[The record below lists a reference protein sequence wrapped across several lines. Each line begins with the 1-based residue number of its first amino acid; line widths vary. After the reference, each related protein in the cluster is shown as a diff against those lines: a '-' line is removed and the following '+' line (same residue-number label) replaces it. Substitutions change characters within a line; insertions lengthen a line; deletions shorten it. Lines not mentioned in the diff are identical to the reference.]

1 MAPIQNKID
10 FAQPINI
17 APIFDNDCTAHQAVC
32 VEIGRVLEADGVFIA
47 AGLPDGTQFERRA
60 NSLLAF
66 FDLPAAAKL
75 RLATTRM
82 QADSPRS
89 YRGYVSSLKDGWAYN
104 EYFDIGPE
112 RATPAPAITAAK
124 IFAEANCWPAHPPFA
139 EWRAEMLR
147 YHQAMEKTGAAI
159 LRAAADFLGLAE
171 SDISTRFRNAGST
184 VRLLNYP
191 RRPDG
196 TTISDEMPE
205 ADGTRL
211 ITGRHVDAAALS
223 LLWQREAG
231 LQAQTPD
238 GRWLDI
244 PLCAGTVSVHLGTVM
259 EFLSGGR
266 WPATPHRVID
276 SGAARGSIGYF
287 HEPNLDADLSPL
299 LPVVENSG
307 QKNPGL
313 TYGAHLLER
322 FGRYEGLEH
331 LVTPVRG

>member
-1 MAPIQNKID
+1 MAPLQNKR
-10 FAQPINI
+10 NI
-17 APIFDNDCTAHQAVC
+17 AQVIDIEYIFDNNSTPGQAVC
-32 VEIGRVLEADGVFIA
+32 RQVGEVLEADGVFVA
-47 AGLPDGTQFERRA
+47 TGLPDSAQLEQRA

-66 FDLPAAAKL
+66 FNLPDADKH
-75 RLATTRM
+75 RLATRRVR
-82 QADSPRS
+82 ADSPRS

-112 RATPAPAITAAK
+112 RATPASAITAAK
-124 IFAEANCWPAHPPFA
+124 IFTEANCWPAHPPFA
-139 EWRAEMLR
+139 EWRSEMLR
-147 YHQAMEKTGAAI
+147 YHQMTEKTGAAI
-159 LRAAADFLGLAE
+159 LRAATGFLGLAE

-184 VRLLNYP
+184 LRLLNYP
-191 RRPDG
+191 LKPVG
-196 TTISDEMPE
+196 AAISEEMPE

-211 ITGRHVDAAALS
+211 VTGRHVDAAALS

-244 PLCAGTVSVHLGTVM
+244 PLCPGTVSVHLGTVM
-259 EFLSGGR
+259 EFLTGGHWR
-266 WPATPHRVID
+266 ATPHRVID

-299 LPVVENSG
+299 LAVSENEAREKSG
-307 QKNPGL
+307 I

-331 LVTPVRG
+331 LATPVRS